1 MIKILSNVFVTIML
15 LEDLNVILKVAEFR
29 SITAAAESLDMRT
42 ATASAAIKRV
52 ERALGVEL
60 FIRTTRHLRLSVAG
74 EKYIPHCEQALEI
87 LDLARQ
93 NVKDNLDIIDGELR
107 ISVPSDLGRNLVLPW
122 LDEFMQAHTGV
133 SVKLHISDSNIDFYR
148 DPVDIALRYG
158 SPIDVNLY
166 GFKICN
172 VPRVICATKEYIEN
186 YGLPKHPN
194 DLITHNGLLYQLH
207 NIIHDVWE
215 FSHLGESIK
224 IKMQSNR
231 ASNDAE
237 LVRRWCASGKGIA
250 AKSSLDMSHDL
261 LSEQVIAL
269 LSEFI
274 PKPTELWLI
283 CPSRQTITP
292 AIRLLREHLKIKCAD
307 VFTQLIDKGIFT
319 KADID

>member
-1 MIKILSNVFVTIML
+1 ML

-60 FIRTTRHLRLSVAG
+60 FIRTTRHLRLSIAG
-74 EKYIPHCEQALEI
+74 EKYIPNCEQALQM
-87 LDLARQ
+87 LNLAQ
-93 NVKDNLDIIDGELR
+93 QSVKDDLDIVDGELR
-107 ISVPSDLGRNLVLPW
+107 LSVPSDLGRNLILPW
-122 LDEFMQAHTGV
+122 LDEFMELHTGI

-158 SPIDVNLY
+158 SPNDANLY

-172 VPRVICATKEYIEN
+172 VPRVLCATTQYLAEN
-186 YGLPKHPN
+186 GTPKHPT
-194 DLITHNGLLYQLH
+194 DLISHNGLLYQLH
-207 NIIHDVWE
+207 DIIHDVWE
-215 FSHLGESIK
+215 FTAQGKSIK
-224 IKMQSNR
+224 VKMQSNR

-237 LVRRWCASGKGIA
+237 LVRRWCVNGKGVA
-250 AKSSLDMSHDL
+250 TKSSLDMSHDL
-261 LSEQVIAL
+261 LSKKIVPL
-269 LSEFI
+269 LSEYT

-292 AIRLLREHLKIKCAD
+292 AVRLLREHLKIKCKA
-307 VFTQLIDKGIFT
+307 VYAQLIEKGVLANI
-319 KADID
+319 DIE

>member
-1 MIKILSNVFVTIML
+1 ML

-74 EKYIPHCEQALEI
+74 EKYIPNCEQALQM
-87 LDLARQ
+87 LDLAQQ
-93 NVKDNLDIIDGELR
+93 NVKDDLDIIDGELR
-107 ISVPSDLGRNLVLPW
+107 ISVPSDLGRNLILPW
-122 LDEFMQAHTGV
+122 LDEFMESHSGV
-133 SVKLHISDSNIDFYR
+133 TLKLHISDSNIDFYR

-158 SPIDVNLY
+158 SPNDANLY

-172 VPRVICATKEYIEN
+172 VPRVICATTEYLEN
-186 YGLPKHPN
+186 NGTPQHPN
-194 DLITHNGLLYQLH
+194 DLTTHNGLLYQLH
-207 NIIHDVWE
+207 DIIHDVWE
-215 FSHLGESIK
+215 FSHQGDPIK
-224 IKMQSNR
+224 VKMKSNR

-237 LVRRWCASGKGIA
+237 LVRRWCVNGKGVA
-250 AKSSLDMSHDL
+250 TKSSLDMSHDL
-261 LSEQVIAL
+261 LSEQVVPM
-269 LSEFI
+269 LSEFV

-292 AIRLLREHLKIKCAD
+292 AVRLLREHLKIKCDA
-307 VFTQLIDKGIFT
+307 VFTQLIKKGVLDKL
-319 KADID
+319 DSE